1 MGRGGHFSWHSLG
14 VRKVTEHLE
23 LCVISSV
30 GVQLRDEV
38 EKGEYRPE
46 DQVMEI
52 LWSMLSSLYFA
63 SSYGGSLK

>member
-1 MGRGGHFSWHSLG
+1 MRISYWMGRGGHFSWHSLG

-38 EKGEYRPE
+38 EKLST
-46 DQVMEI
+46 DQKTRS
-52 LWSMLSSLYFA
+52 WRSC
-63 SSYGGSLK
+63 GPC

>member
-38 EKGEYRPE
+38 EKVST
-46 DQVMEI
+46 DQKTRS
-52 LWSMLSSLYFA
+52 WRSC
-63 SSYGGSLK
+63 GPC